1 MSQSLY
7 DISETQGESL
17 LNQGFDYSTVLM
29 EKTIS
34 NYLFRNEN
42 ITGFLTYINDIMYN
56 LIESVKIVRVFQ
68 NFTVDKNYKKI
79 N

>member
-1 MSQSLY
+1 MSESLY
-7 DISETQGESL
+7 DISETQNEVL
-17 LNQGFDYSTVLM
+17 LNEGFDYSNVLM
-29 EKTIS
+29 QKTLS

-42 ITGFLTYINDIMYN
+42 ISGFITYINDIMVN

-68 NFTVDKNYKKI
+68 NFTVNKNYKKI